1 MHPLTRHSFYCAA
14 ALALFP
20 LAPGASQ
27 AQAPALLGT
36 SPADLTLL
44 KQSLALLA
52 SPGPLQSTS
61 TMQMSGSKQGIS
73 FTFREQVSIIAKQP
87 GKFRAEITQYSADN
101 SPQMHLLVISDG
113 QNVSTYRPGTNQY
126 SVRSS
131 KSFHDAN
138 DDMTALGLA
147 IGGFFLGEGHDLAVG
162 LQNITKDTTPLTLKE
177 LAKNGVVATQ
187 RTEGVD
193 GEDDYVYRL
202 ALVNQGIT
210 YRFVI
215 NPHTAVLRQIEL
227 SGKQNGVTMAFRE
240 TIATLGKPGSIAKT
254 AFQFVPPAGAAKI
267 AALSVDP
274 F

>member
-14 ALALFP
+14 ALALFS
-20 LAPGASQ
+20 LASGASQ

-36 SPADLTLL
+36 PPTDLTLL

-52 SPGPLQSTS
+52 SSGPLQSTS

-113 QNVSTYRPGTNQY
+113 QKVSTYRSGTNQY

-147 IGGFFLGEGHDLAVG
+147 MGGFFLGEGHDLAVG

-177 LAKNGVVATQ
+177 LTKNGVVVTQ

-202 ALVNQGIT
+202 ALINQGIT

-215 NPHTAVLRQIEL
+215 NPRTAVLRQIEL

-240 TIATLGKPGSIAKT
+240 TIATLSKPSSIAKT

>member
-1 MHPLTRHSFYCAA
+1 MDTLTRHSFYCAV
-14 ALALFP
+14 ALAWFSLAVGP
-20 LAPGASQ
+20 LS
-27 AQAPALLGT
+27 AQSPAQLGT
-36 SPADLTLL
+36 APTDLTLL

-52 SPGPLQSTS
+52 STGPLQSTS

-73 FTFREQVSIIAKQP
+73 FTFHEQVSIIAKQP
-87 GKFRAEITQYSADN
+87 GKFRAEITQYAADN
-101 SPQMHLLVISDG
+101 SPQAHLLVISDG
-113 QNVSTYRPGTNQY
+113 LKVWTYRPGTNQY
-126 SVRSS
+126 SVRTS

-147 IGGFFLGEGHDLAVG
+147 LGGFFLGEGHDLAVG
-162 LQNITKDTTPLTLKE
+162 LQNITKETTALTLTE
-177 LAKNGVVATQ
+177 LTRNGVVVTQ

-202 ALVNQGIT
+202 GLVSQGIT

-240 TIATLGKPGSIAKT
+240 TITTLNRPTNISKT
-254 AFQFVPPAGAAKI
+254 AFKFVPPVGAAKVAI
-267 AALSVDP
+267 LSVDP

>member
-1 MHPLTRHSFYCAA
+1 MHPLTRNSFSCAA
-14 ALALFP
+14 ALALFS
-20 LAPGASQ
+20 LAVSPSP
-27 AQAPALLGT
+27 AQAPTLLGT
-36 SPADLTLL
+36 PPTDLTLL
-44 KQSLALLA
+44 RQSLALLA
-52 SPGPLQSTS
+52 STGPLQSTS

-87 GKFRAEITQYSADN
+87 GKFRAEITQYAADN
-101 SPQMHLLVISDG
+101 SPQAHLLVVSDG
-113 QNVSTYRPGTNQY
+113 VKVWTYRPGTNQY

-147 IGGFFLGEGHDLAVG
+147 MGGFFLGEGHDLAVG

-254 AFQFVPPAGAAKI
+254 AFRFVPPAGAVKI
-267 AALSVDP
+267 AAISVDP

>member
-1 MHPLTRHSFYCAA
+1 MHPLTRHSFSCTA
-14 ALALFP
+14 ALALFS
-20 LAPGASQ
+20 LAVSPSS
-27 AQAPALLGT
+27 AQAPTLLGT
-36 SPADLTLL
+36 PPADLTLL
-44 KQSLALLA
+44 RQSLALLA
-52 SPGPLQSTS
+52 STGPLQSTS

-87 GKFRAEITQYSADN
+87 GKFRAEITQYAADN
-101 SPQMHLLVISDG
+101 SPQAHLLVVSDG
-113 QNVSTYRPGTNQY
+113 LKVWTYRPGTNQY
-126 SVRSS
+126 SVRSF
-131 KSFHDAN
+131 KAFHDAN

-147 IGGFFLGEGHDLAVG
+147 MGGFFLGEGHDLAVG
-162 LQNITKDTTPLTLKE
+162 LQSITKDTTPLTLKE

-240 TIATLGKPGSIAKT
+240 TIATLGKPESIAKA
-254 AFQFVPPAGAAKI
+254 AFRFVPPAGAVKI
-267 AALSVDP
+267 AVLSVDP

>member
-1 MHPLTRHSFYCAA
+1 MDTLTRHSSYGAVAF
-14 ALALFP
+14 ALFS
-20 LAPGASQ
+20 LASGASQ
-27 AQAPALLGT
+27 AQAPTLLGT
-36 SPADLTLL
+36 PPTDLTLL
-44 KQSLALLA
+44 RQSLALLA
-52 SPGPLQSTS
+52 STGPLRSTS
-61 TMQMSGSKQGIS
+61 SMQMSGSKQGIS

-87 GKFRAEITQYSADN
+87 GKFRAEITQYAADN

-113 QNVSTYRPGTNQY
+113 LEVSTYRSGTNQY
-126 SVRSS
+126 SERSS
-131 KSFHDAN
+131 KAFHDAN

-177 LAKNGVVATQ
+177 LSKNGVIVTQ

-202 ALVNQGIT
+202 ALINQGIT

-215 NPHTAVLRQIEL
+215 NPRTAVLRQIEL

-240 TIATLGKPGSIAKT
+240 TISTLSKPETIAKT
-254 AFQFVPPAGAAKI
+254 AFRFVPPAGAAKI
-267 AALSVDP
+267 ATLSVDP

>member
-1 MHPLTRHSFYCAA
+1 MHPLTRNSFSCAA
-14 ALALFP
+14 ALALFSFAVVP
-20 LAPGASQ
+20 SS

-36 SPADLTLL
+36 PPTDLTLL
-44 KQSLALLA
+44 RQSLALLA
-52 SPGPLQSTS
+52 STGPLQSTS

-87 GKFRAEITQYSADN
+87 GKFRAEITQYAADN
-101 SPQMHLLVISDG
+101 SPQAHLLVVSDG
-113 QNVSTYRPGTNQY
+113 LKVWTYRPGTNQY

-147 IGGFFLGEGHDLAVG
+147 MGGFFLGEGHDLAVG

-254 AFQFVPPAGAAKI
+254 AFRFVPPAGAVKI
-267 AALSVDP
+267 AAISVDP

>member
-14 ALALFP
+14 ALALFS
-20 LAPGASQ
+20 LASGASQ

-36 SPADLTLL
+36 PPTDLTLL

-52 SPGPLQSTS
+52 STGPLQSTS

-113 QNVSTYRPGTNQY
+113 QKVSTYRSGTNQY

-147 IGGFFLGEGHDLAVG
+147 MGGFFLGEGHDLAVG
-162 LQNITKDTTPLTLKE
+162 LQNITKDTTPLALKE
-177 LAKNGVVATQ
+177 LAKNGVVVTQ

-202 ALVNQGIT
+202 ALINQGIT

-215 NPHTAVLRQIEL
+215 NPRTARLRQIEL

-240 TIATLGKPGSIAKT
+240 TIATLSKPSSIAKT
-254 AFQFVPPAGAAKI
+254 AFRFVPPAGAVKI
-267 AALSVDP
+267 AAISVDP

>member
-14 ALALFP
+14 ALALFS

-101 SPQMHLLVISDG
+101 SPQAHLLVVSDG
-113 QNVSTYRPGTNQY
+113 VKVWTYRPGTNQY
-126 SVRSS
+126 SVRSF

-147 IGGFFLGEGHDLAVG
+147 MGGFFLGEGHDLAVG

-177 LAKNGVVATQ
+177 LTKNGVVVTQ

-202 ALVNQGIT
+202 ALINQGIT

-215 NPHTAVLRQIEL
+215 NPRTARLRQIEL

-240 TIATLGKPGSIAKT
+240 TIATLSKPSSIAKT